1 MKEKPERALN
11 SSRRFVNNIFPRQ
24 NLLDGI
30 ARNRQKAAKNF
41 TQEESNNSSSQNP
54 SGSNSLDSKEHKLI
68 NYRNGE
74 FEISNVGKYKI
85 IQL

>member
-30 ARNRQKAAKNF
+30 ARNRQKAAKNL
-41 TQEESNNSSSQNP
+41 TQEESNNLSSQNQA
-54 SGSNSLDSKEHKLI
+54 GSIFLDGREHKLI
-68 NYRNGE
+68 NYRYGE
-74 FEISNVGKYKI
+74 LQTSNANKYEI
-85 IQL
+85 IQP